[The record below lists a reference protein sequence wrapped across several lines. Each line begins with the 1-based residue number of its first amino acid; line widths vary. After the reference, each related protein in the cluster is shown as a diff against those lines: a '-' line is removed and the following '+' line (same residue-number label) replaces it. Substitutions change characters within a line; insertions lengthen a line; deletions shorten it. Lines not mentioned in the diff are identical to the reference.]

1 MTKKDK
7 NHNII
12 GNKTPF
18 FWAFMI
24 VYLAYVFLGYLL
36 AYILNND
43 VFVDPELPEWA
54 IACFMI
60 CASIFTMVI
69 PGIAAHYVY
78 EKAEQNWYIWLC
90 PIVLALMDGL
100 LWLQPISRLI
110 WLFPLSCDFPLA
122 CLNLDLSQVNISDDL
137 ILFISIVLLPSI
149 IYAVCI
155 FLAKLFARKPKTEIM
170 EDKIGCIEVA
180 YSDDKLGV

>member
-1 MTKKDK
+1 MGFYDCLFGIRLFGLFVG
-7 NHNII
+7 NI
-12 GNKTPF
+12 
-18 FWAFMI
+18 
-24 VYLAYVFLGYLL
+24 LD
-36 AYILNND
+36 ND

-54 IACFMI
+54 LACTMI

-110 WLFPLSCDFPLA
+110 WLFPLSCGFPLDY

-137 ILFISIVLLPSI
+137 ILFVSIVLLPSI

-170 EDKIGCIEVA
+170 EEK
-180 YSDDKLGV
+180 